1 MPIYWTAGARNTA
14 AQRAKAPTLRKS
26 NQASSVPKQLRR
38 ITMAELKSL
47 LQGLVF
53 PEGPRWHEGKL
64 WFSDMH
70 AHQVRTVD
78 LEGRAEDVVTVPT
91 WPSGLGWLPDDNLL
105 IVSMTDRRLLR
116 YSAGELK
123 VHADVSQL
131 ASYYCNDMVVDGR
144 GRAYVGNFGFDLFSG
159 SAQKPAELVLVE
171 PDGSARIVATGL
183 EFPNG
188 AVVTSDGKTLIV
200 GESLGHRL
208 TAFHIEENGSLV
220 NQSIW
225 AELGDAVPDGIA
237 LDTDNGLWVASP
249 LSRELLYVQQGGKI
263 TQQIK
268 CDSMPIACALG
279 GPARKI
285 LFVLLADSI
294 NPDECRAKRSA
305 RIDVMEVAVAGAGWP

>member
-1 MPIYWTAGARNTA
+1 MGE
-14 AQRAKAPTLRKS
+14 LRPLVK
-26 NQASSVPKQLRR
+26 
-38 ITMAELKSL
+38 
-47 LQGLVF
+47 GLVF
-53 PEGPRWHEGKL
+53 PEGPRWHAGKL

-78 LEGRAEDVVTVPT
+78 LDGRADDVVEVPT
-91 WPSGLGWLPDDNLL
+91 WPSGLGWLPDGTLL
-105 IVSMTDRRLLR
+105 IVSMTDRKLLR
-116 YSAGELK
+116 YSAGTLQ
-123 VHADVSQL
+123 VHADISQL

-171 PDGSARIVATGL
+171 PDGACRVVAAGL
-183 EFPNG
+183 DFPNG
-188 AVVTSDGKTLIV
+188 SVITPDGKTLIV

-208 TAFHIEENGSLV
+208 TAFQIEDDGSLI
-220 NQSIW
+220 NQSVW

-237 LDTDNGLWVASP
+237 LDARNGVWVASP
-249 LSRELLYVQQGGKI
+249 LSRELLYVAQGGELE
-263 TQQIK
+263 QRIK

-279 GPARKI
+279 GPARKT

-294 NPDECRAKRSA
+294 NPDECRANRSA

>member
-1 MPIYWTAGARNTA
+1 
-14 AQRAKAPTLRKS
+14 
-26 NQASSVPKQLRR
+26 
-38 ITMAELKSL
+38 MAELKPL

-78 LEGRAEDVVTVPT
+78 LEGHAEDVVTVPT

-237 LDTDNGLWVASP
+237 LDADNGLWVASP

>member
-1 MPIYWTAGARNTA
+1 
-14 AQRAKAPTLRKS
+14 
-26 NQASSVPKQLRR
+26 
-38 ITMAELKSL
+38 MAELKPL

-78 LEGRAEDVVTVPT
+78 LEGRAEDVVTVPA
-91 WPSGLGWLPDDNLL
+91 WPSGLGWLPDDSLL
-105 IVSMTDRRLLR
+105 IVSMTDRKLLR
-116 YSAGELK
+116 YSSGEIR
-123 VHADVSQL
+123 VHADISQL

-144 GRAYVGNFGFDLFSG
+144 GRAYTGNFGFDLFSG

-171 PDGSARIVATGL
+171 ADGSARIVATEL
-183 EFPNG
+183 DFPNG
-188 AVVTSDGKTLIV
+188 SVITPDGRTLIV

-208 TAFHIEENGSLV
+208 TAFHIEEDGSLV
-220 NQSIW
+220 NRSIW

-237 LDTDNGLWVASP
+237 LDADNGLWVASP

-263 TQQIK
+263 TQRIK

-279 GPARKI
+279 GPARKT

-294 NPDECRAKRSA
+294 NPEECRAKRSA